1 MSLPIRKT
9 LYQCYFGLREPLVQ
23 TQVVPYLQEI
33 GKDGIEVHLLTFEA
47 EKLSTEKIAENRQM
61 LAEKGI
67 KWHFLKYHKTPSLP
81 ATLYDIACGAI
92 FSWKLNRKE
101 KFDVFHGRVHIPTL
115 MGLFAKK
122 LSFHKPKLLFDV
134 RGFFP
139 EEYTDA
145 GVWKENGF
153 IYKGA
158 KFVENWLRREADG
171 FVVLTEKARQI
182 WFPESAE
189 NGFDKFGRPVEV
201 IPCCVNLERFKKVN
215 DNLRQTMREKLNVND
230 KQVIVYVG
238 SFGGFY
244 MTQETADFY
253 GAAKQQNPKTFALI
267 LTQTKP
273 EMIQP
278 LLENYGY
285 KKEDFFIGKV
295 SPAEIPEYLSAADIA
310 VSFIKPSFSKLAS
323 SPTKNAE
330 YLACGLPM
338 IANSNVGDTAEFTR
352 EDEVGFIIDEFNAE
366 SYLQALA
373 EINKMLENRQQTI
386 EKCKSSAGKRF
397 DLQTVGGARYL
408 NIYRKLLDF

>member
-1 MSLPIRKT
+1 MKKT
-9 LYQCYFGLREPLVQ
+9 LYQCYFGVREPLVQ
-23 TQVVPYLQEI
+23 TQVVPYLQEL
-33 GKDGIEVHLLTFEA
+33 GKDGIEVHLLTFEPEIPSA
-47 EKLSTEKIAENRQM
+47 EKIAENRQM

-122 LSFHKPKLLFDV
+122 ISFHKPKLLFDV

-201 IPCCVNLERFKKVN
+201 IPCCVNLKRFEKVDN
-215 DNLRQTMREKLNVND
+215 NLRQTMREKLNVQG
-230 KQVIVYVG
+230 KRVIVYVG

-253 GAAKQQNPKTFALI
+253 GAAKRQNPKTFALI

-285 KKEDFFIGKV
+285 APEDFFIQKV
-295 SPAEIPEYLSAADIA
+295 KPAEIPDYLSAADIA

-352 EDEVGFIIDEFNAE
+352 EDRAGFIIDEFSEA
-366 SYLQALA
+366 SYLKALTQV
-373 EINKMLENRQQTI
+373 EKMLENR
-386 EKCKSSAGKRF
+386 EKSTEICRQSAEKRF
-397 DLQTVGGARYL
+397 DLIKVGGARY
-408 NIYRKLLDF
+408 RKLYVKLLEG

>member
-1 MSLPIRKT
+1 MKKLHT
-9 LYQCYFGLREPLVQ
+9 LYLCYFGLNEPLVQ

-33 GKDGIEVHLLTFEA
+33 TKDGIEVHLLTFEPETPSA
-47 EKLSTEKIAENRQM
+47 EKIAENRQM

-122 LSFHKPKLLFDV
+122 FSFHKPKLLFDV

-158 KFVENWLRREADG
+158 KFVEKWLRREADG
-171 FVVLTEKARQI
+171 FVVLTEKAREI
-182 WFPESAE
+182 WFPESAK

-201 IPCCVNLERFKKVN
+201 IPCCVNLERFKNVDN
-215 DNLRQTMREKLNVND
+215 NLRETMREKLNVQE
-230 KQVIVYVG
+230 KRVIVYVG

-253 GAAKQQNPKTFALI
+253 GAAKRQNPNTFALI

-285 KKEDFFIGKV
+285 APEDFFIGKV
-295 SPAEIPEYLSAADIA
+295 TPAEIPEYLSAADIA

-352 EDEVGFIIDEFNAE
+352 EDHAGFIIDEFSEENYLKALTEVEKQTQNREESVEICRQSAE
-366 SYLQALA
+366 
-373 EINKMLENRQQTI
+373 
-386 EKCKSSAGKRF
+386 KRF
-397 DLQTVGGARYL
+397 DLVKVGGARY
-408 NIYRKLLDF
+408 RKLYVKLLGS